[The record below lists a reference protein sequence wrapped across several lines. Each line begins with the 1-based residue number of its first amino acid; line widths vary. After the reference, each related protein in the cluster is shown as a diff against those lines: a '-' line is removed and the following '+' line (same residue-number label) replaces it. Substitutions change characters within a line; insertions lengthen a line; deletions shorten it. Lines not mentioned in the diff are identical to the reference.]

1 MPLRHDALSDLHVG
15 ESTDAPSSG
24 GAIRPIPSSRR
35 SSRRS
40 PYGRDGS
47 PILRVRL
54 PPIRQQGASSSLVV
68 APPPT
73 TGLSGEIGDIAL
85 QTPDG
90 PISSRTRRRFP
101 LEAAEAEEGSGG
113 GSAASRPSPS
123 PSKLR
128 RLSAGVSTSANPA
141 MLNKFYSEESLRR
154 RYALMQ
160 HPRIVEALDRLWAA
174 ANTDD
179 TDQVLDQA
187 EYQVMHRKLVLALD
201 PSTPPS
207 EAVEIAEED
216 WGRDSEGEEGLDK
229 DRFCWCWFELADLWT
244 ESMEAAEYE
253 TFLTRTMS
261 MITTT
266 DSKGRVMWRDDKE
279 VMRQHFKLQRERG
292 VRISATESL
301 PVVMATWHAF
311 EQREKRQRAERR
323 RQAEEAEARRREV
336 ARKKSNPN
344 PNPNPN
350 PSPSPS
356 PSPNPSPSPDPNP
369 SPNPM

>member
-1 MPLRHDALSDLHVG
+1 MPALRHDALSDLQVG

-24 GAIRPIPSSRR
+24 GPIPSSRR

-47 PILRVRL
+47 PTLRVRL
-54 PPIRQQGASSSLVV
+54 PPIGRQQQKSASSLV

-73 TGLSGEIGDIAL
+73 TGLSGEIGEIAL
-85 QTPDG
+85 QTPGG
-90 PISSRTRRRFP
+90 PISSRTRHRRGFP
-101 LEAAEAEEGSGG
+101 VEATAAEA
-113 GSAASRPSPS
+113 ARPSPS

-141 MLNKFYSEESLRR
+141 VLNRFYSEESLLR

-160 HPRIVEALDRLWAA
+160 HPRIVQALDRLWAA
-174 ANTDD
+174 ANTDGAD
-179 TDQVLDQA
+179 KRLDRA
-187 EYQVMHRKLVLALD
+187 AYQVMHRKLVLALD

-207 EAVEIAEED
+207 EAIEAAEED

-229 DRFCWCWFELADLWT
+229 ERFCWCWFELADLWT

-266 DSKGRVMWRDDKE
+266 DPKGRVTWRDDKE
-279 VMRQHFKLQRERG
+279 VMRQHFKMQRQRG
-292 VRISATESL
+292 IRISATESL
-301 PVVMATWHAF
+301 PVVMATWHA
-311 EQREKRQRAERR
+311 
-323 RQAEEAEARRREV
+323 
-336 ARKKSNPN
+336 
-344 PNPNPN
+344 
-350 PSPSPS
+350 
-356 PSPNPSPSPDPNP
+356 
-369 SPNPM
+369 